1 MEVKMSEA
9 SEEDQ
14 QNKQIREFL
23 SCLFGLGFLKA
34 ALLEEILSTQFAL
47 WGCSSGDE
55 VVLAEGE
62 PFEGPSASALQAA
75 V

>member
-1 MEVKMSEA
+1 MSEA

-14 QNKQIREFL
+14 QNKLIRELFL

-47 WGCSSGDE
+47 
-55 VVLAEGE
+55 
-62 PFEGPSASALQAA
+62 
-75 V
+75 